1 MVAVAVAE
9 RVRDKNRNLKYH
21 APIPFYGKKG
31 CSAKLLLF
39 SYAEFFFSIFH
50 CGENEKIIS
59 ISHLDTE
66 NLMFFLLHSG
76 IFVSLMFVLRYIQ
89 GFLETNSKFD
99 AFYIQNSIEGFHKSN
114 HSYGVN

>member
-50 CGENEKIIS
+50 CGENEKMIS

-76 IFVSLMFVLRYIQ
+76 IFVSLMF
-89 GFLETNSKFD
+89 
-99 AFYIQNSIEGFHKSN
+99 FYKIYLWIS
-114 HSYGVN
+114 

>member
-59 ISHLDTE
+59 ILYLDTE
-66 NLMFFLLHSG
+66 NLMFFSVAQWDFCQSDVCFAIYLG
-76 IFVSLMFVLRYIQ
+76 IS
-89 GFLETNSKFD
+89 
-99 AFYIQNSIEGFHKSN
+99 
-114 HSYGVN
+114 